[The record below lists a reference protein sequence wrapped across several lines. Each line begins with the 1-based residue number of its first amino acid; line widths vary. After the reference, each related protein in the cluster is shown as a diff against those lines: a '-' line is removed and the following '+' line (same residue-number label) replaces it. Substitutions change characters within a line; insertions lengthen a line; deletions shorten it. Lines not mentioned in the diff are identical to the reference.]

1 INNNVFNAS
10 QNPFG
15 GQCIVI
21 SDDLPF

>member
-1 INNNVFNAS
+1 NNNVFNAS

>member
-1 INNNVFNAS
+1 NNVFNAS